1 MNRVILFGTVAAE
14 PQLRRNANHSSV
26 LNVRVATVES
36 FKDKAGQW
44 QQRTDWH
51 AVALWGER
59 AEILSRT
66 LSEGAQV
73 VVEGSLRTKS
83 YERDGQ
89 KHYRTEVNATKL
101 EVASGGAT
109 LG

>member
-1 MNRVILFGTVAAE
+1 MIAAVYERVFGDVFGT
-14 PQLRRNANHSSV
+14 
-26 LNVRVATVES
+26 
-36 FKDKAGQW
+36 
-44 QQRTDWH
+44 
-51 AVALWGER
+51 AL
-59 AEILSRT
+59 AY
-66 LSEGAQV
+66 AKNQV

-101 EVASGGAT
+101 EVASGVAT